1 MARIHL
7 TPDLGHAVMFE
18 DVSLATSRTRRR
30 SGSGR
35 RHQLRRL
42 AGESSRQQIPLF
54 EQLSVTVDDG
64 EQVAII
70 GRKASDGG
78 VEFLRLA
85 AGTLIPDAG
94 RVRRRVP
101 IVPIIDNSNM
111 LNANMTVRQ
120 NIYQVA
126 AFLGVAPDDL
136 GSRLDWIVDFGGM
149 GKRLDAYLKDAPK
162 NLRQRIIWTV
172 SFATEASC
180 FAVENAL
187 VIGDEEFE
195 ARCWEHVDQLKR
207 SGVTFLVVDD
217 KHQRLE
223 RFCTRALLLDQGRLV
238 ADTTVGEAL
247 TRLRMAPTPD

>member
-7 TPDLGHAVMFE
+7 TPDLGHPVMFE
-18 DVSLATSRTRRR
+18 EVSLSTSRTRRR

-42 AGESSRQQIPLF
+42 AGEASRQQIPLF
-54 EQLSVTVDDG
+54 EQLSVTVEEG

-94 RVRRRVP
+94 RVRRRDIV
-101 IVPIIDNSNM
+101 VPIIDNSNM

-120 NIYQVA
+120 NIYQAA
-126 AFLGVAPDDL
+126 AFLGVAPDDV
-136 GSRLDWIVDFGGM
+136 GPRLDWIVEFGGM
-149 GKRLDAYLKDAPK
+149 AKRLDSYLKDAPK

-172 SFATEASC
+172 SFATEATC

-195 ARCWEHVDQLKR
+195 AKCWDHVEHLKA

-223 RFCTRALLLDQGRLV
+223 RFCTRALLFDQGRLV

-247 TRLRMAPTPD
+247 TRLRVTPTSD